1 MQRVTNSMLV
11 SDLIRTLNERMR
23 NLGDI
28 QNQLAS
34 GKRVNYA
41 SDDPAA
47 AGLILELRNHLRQN
61 SQYQENV
68 ENGISW
74 LSNTEQ
80 TLQELYD
87 ILNQARADAVEGS
100 NEATTPEGMA
110 QLAEEVDA
118 FLENVFSL
126 ANSDYN
132 GKTVFGGTNT
142 NDPAFIATRDPVSG
156 RITDVQMNSAGIEG
170 AIFRQ
175 VGTRE
180 TMQINISGS
189 DVFMPEGAGADEDLF
204 QVLIGLRDALESGDA
219 EAVGEMITEID
230 DVLGNVSDMVSLTGS
245 RVARLNTLSD
255 SLFNQEITMT
265 SELSEQEDADLVE
278 LTTQLTLE
286 QNAYQ
291 AALNV
296 GSMIIQPSLVNFIS

>member
-1 MQRVTNSMLV
+1 MQRVTNSILV

-23 NLGDI
+23 NLSDI
-28 QNQLAS
+28 QNQLSS

-68 ENGISW
+68 QNGISW

-110 QLAEEVDA
+110 QLAEEVDS
-118 FLENVFSL
+118 FLENVFSIS
-126 ANSDYN
+126 NSDYN
-132 GKTVFGGTNT
+132 GKTIFGGTNT
-142 NDPAFIATRDPVSG
+142 TGPAFTATRDPVSG
-156 RITDVQMNSAGIEG
+156 RITDVQMNPEGIEG

-175 VGTRE
+175 IGTNE
-180 TMQINISGS
+180 TMQINVSGS
-189 DVFMPEGAGADEDLF
+189 DVFMPEGAGAQEDLF
-204 QVLIGLRDALESGDA
+204 QVLIGLRDALESGDV

-230 DVLGNVSDMVSLTGS
+230 TVLGNVSDMVSLTGS
-245 RVARLNTLSD
+245 RVSRLNTLTD

-265 SELSEQEDADLVE
+265 SDLSEQEDADLVE